1 MNNIKMTYII
11 LEMMKLL
18 PSNILAETIIELTNS
33 KSKLIH
39 LPPLKEGDMTKRQ
52 PDISKMKELLSRN
65 LLPYREGIKK
75 VIESWGK

>member
-1 MNNIKMTYII
+1 MNNTKMTCII

-33 KSKLIH
+33 KAKLVH

-65 LLPYREGIKK
+65 LLCHTEK
-75 VIESWGK
+75 V